1 MCAEV
6 APLEKKHNDSN
17 ACITETPKR
26 MSITAALQWCFAGF
40 SLGCRKA
47 KNNIM
52 VDKVLNQ
59 PGNSLVD
66 YKSSEAR
73 VVPTQRE
80 ESRSCGRN
88 GNPSWHF
95 SPFIKSSS
103 SRAARMP
110 LTVSPQIF
118 RSDPEIFYLFFRL
131 LRNLKTC
138 LGVRRLVVLVSREV
152 SSPRALVYVCLQAA
166 VDWSSAVH
174 LRVSYSS
181 CFLYISTTQAGS
193 REEEKKERKSERW
206 DFRDCAD

>member
-6 APLEKKHNDSN
+6 APLKKKHNDSN

-47 KNNIM
+47 KNNIR
-52 VDKVLNQ
+52 VDKVLHQ
-59 PGNSLVD
+59 PGNSLVY

-73 VVPTQRE
+73 VVPARQRE

-118 RSDPEIFYLFFRL
+118 RSDPEFF
-131 LRNLKTC
+131 
-138 LGVRRLVVLVSREV
+138 
-152 SSPRALVYVCLQAA
+152 
-166 VDWSSAVH
+166 
-174 LRVSYSS
+174 
-181 CFLYISTTQAGS
+181 FFSTTQ
-193 REEEKKERKSERW
+193 ESENL
-206 DFRDCAD
+206 FRSQTVGCSGESWGFLPPRARLCLSASSSGLKLCCSPAS